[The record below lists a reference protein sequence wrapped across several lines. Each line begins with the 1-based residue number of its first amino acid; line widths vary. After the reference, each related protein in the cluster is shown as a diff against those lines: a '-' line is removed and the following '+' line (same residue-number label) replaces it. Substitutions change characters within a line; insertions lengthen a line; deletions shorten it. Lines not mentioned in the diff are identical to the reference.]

1 MSFAQ
6 FIKERKY
13 LTNVT
18 PATIEWYQQ
27 SFAWLSTDSPTDVD
41 LKDFVI
47 RMRERGLK
55 ATACNNRIRAVNAY
69 LKWAGSSLRVAKL
82 KEPQIVLPTFS
93 QTQVTMLIKHKPKG
107 FYQQRLFLVILTLL
121 DTGCRISEVLGLRVQ
136 DVDLDNLLLTVMGKG
151 QKQRK
156 VPFSFELRKHLCK
169 SLTQGLVFGTRDG
182 HLLDRHVVA
191 RDVKL
196 LCRKLGFEPPER
208 TLHAFRHTFALHYLR
223 RGGSVFHLQKV
234 LGHSTLEMT
243 RRYVSLTT
251 EDLSAVHQQ
260 LTLLC

>member
-18 PATIEWYQQ
+18 PATVEWYQQ
-27 SFAWLSTDSPTDVD
+27 SFAWLSTESPTDAD

-69 LKWAGSSLRVAKL
+69 LKWAGSPLRVAKL
-82 KEPQIVLPTFS
+82 KEPQIVLPTLS
-93 QTQVTMLIKHKPKG
+93 QTQVNMLIKHKPEG
-107 FYQQRLFLVILTLL
+107 FYQRRLFLIVLTLL
-121 DTGCRISEVLGLRVQ
+121 DTGCRISEVLGLQVQ
-136 DVDLDNLLLTVMGKG
+136 DVDLDNLLLTVTGKG

-156 VPFSFELRKHLCK
+156 VPFSFELRKQLCK

-182 HLLDRHVVA
+182 RTLDRHVVL

-196 LCRKLGFEPPER
+196 LCKRLGFDPPER
-208 TLHAFRHTFALHYLR
+208 TLHAFRHTFALNYIR
-223 RGGSVFHLQKV
+223 KGGSVFHLQKV

-243 RRYVSLTT
+243 RRYANLMT
-251 EDLSAVHQQ
+251 EDLQAVHHR
-260 LTLLC
+260 LSLLL